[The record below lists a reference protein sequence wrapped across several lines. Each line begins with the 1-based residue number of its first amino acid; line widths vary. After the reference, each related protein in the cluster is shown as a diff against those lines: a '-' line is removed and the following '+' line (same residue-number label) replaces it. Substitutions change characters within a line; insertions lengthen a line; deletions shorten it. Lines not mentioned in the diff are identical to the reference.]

1 MKTIFKKNA
10 KFVCLCII
18 LCLLYSFIYQEK
30 ENDLKLRNIEMLS
43 RGENETKRK
52 CVEGGGFCVDND
64 GIAYGGMRVNKN
76 K

>member
-1 MKTIFKKNA
+1 
-10 KFVCLCII
+10 
-18 LCLLYSFIYQEK
+18 
-30 ENDLKLRNIEMLS
+30 MLS

-64 GIAYGGMRVNKN
+64 GIAYGGMRVNTN

>member
-30 ENDLKLRNIEMLS
+30 ENDLKLRKSIL
-43 RGENETKRK
+43 
-52 CVEGGGFCVDND
+52 
-64 GIAYGGMRVNKN
+64 
-76 K
+76 